1 LIKNCHIGF
10 SLAVKLHNENVKASK
25 REIGL
30 IEETWRT
37 FCVSFDLDLE
47 ERILKQLDVLEELS
61 VNEQIALID
70 EIKAY
75 FAEFPYVSPS
85 DLFQEYLEEDY
96 EDYISN
102 TNKIALDWPADD
114 PIMDRLRA
122 LAEYV
127 SSSVTLFGIDSI
139 RDPGTFQEY
148 MPNLGWLDY
157 SSIRLSLA
165 GNSNTPPELLE
176 IITTEEAHDWDD
188 FFPQVLANNP
198 TSTAKVIEE
207 LVMESTTERG
217 MDKAA
222 ILAIKHPNTG
232 SQLLLQLLD
241 SDFRDWVNAD
251 FESEVLPV
259 IVEHHNLPREK
270 VIEFLDYEDPELV
283 FLAILN
289 LAGRSDSNIE
299 ELAEYAIHDNI
310 RIRTAVFNN
319 SNATDEIRVSA
330 ALLGV
335 RDETS
340 PR

>member
-1 LIKNCHIGF
+1 MSPDELVPGKSEKNQK
-10 SLAVKLHNENVKASK
+10 SLK
-25 REIGL
+25 
-30 IEETWRT
+30 
-37 FCVSFDLDLE
+37 
-47 ERILKQLDVLEELS
+47 ERILKQLEVLEELS
-61 VNEQIALID
+61 VNEQITLID

-85 DLFQEYLEEDY
+85 DFFQEEIEEAGNMD
-96 EDYISN
+96 
-102 TNKIALDWPADD
+102 DWSADD
-114 PIMDRLRA
+114 PIMDKLRG
-122 LAEYV
+122 LAGYL
-127 SSSVTLFGIDSI
+127 SQSVTIFEIDSI
-139 RDPGTFQEY
+139 IDPGTFQDFH
-148 MPNLGWLDY
+148 PIHGWLNY

-165 GNSNTPPELLE
+165 RNKNTPPELLE

-198 TSTAKVIEE
+198 NSTAKVIEE

-217 MDKAA
+217 MDEAA

-251 FESEVLPV
+251 FESEVLPI
-259 IVEHHNLPREK
+259 IVEHHNLPRQK
-270 VIEFLDYEDPELV
+270 VIEFLDHEDPELV

-319 SNATDEIRVSA
+319 SNATDEIRASA

-335 RDETS
+335 QDDEDIGN
-340 PR
+340 R

>member
-1 LIKNCHIGF
+1 MSPDELVPGKSEKNEK
-10 SLAVKLHNENVKASK
+10 SLK
-25 REIGL
+25 
-30 IEETWRT
+30 
-37 FCVSFDLDLE
+37 
-47 ERILKQLDVLEELS
+47 ERILKQLEVLEELS
-61 VNEQIALID
+61 VNEQITLID

-85 DLFQEYLEEDY
+85 DFFQEEIEEAGNMD
-96 EDYISN
+96 
-102 TNKIALDWPADD
+102 DWSADD
-114 PIMDRLRA
+114 PIMDKLRT
-122 LAEYV
+122 LAGYL
-127 SSSVTLFGIDSI
+127 SQSVTIFGIDSI
-139 RDPGTFQEY
+139 GDPGTFQDY
-148 MPNLGWLDY
+148 TRNLGWLNY

-165 GNSNTPPELLE
+165 RNKNTPPELLE

-188 FFPQVLANNP
+188 IFPQVLANNP
-198 TSTAKVIEE
+198 NSTAKVIEE
-207 LVMESTTERG
+207 LVMKSTTERG
-217 MDKAA
+217 MDEAA

-270 VIEFLDYEDPELV
+270 VIEFLDHEDPELV

-319 SNATDEIRVSA
+319 SNATDEIRASA

-335 RDETS
+335 QDDEDIGN
-340 PR
+340 R

>member
-1 LIKNCHIGF
+1 MDCEAGENMSPDELVPGKSEKNEK
-10 SLAVKLHNENVKASK
+10 SLK
-25 REIGL
+25 
-30 IEETWRT
+30 
-37 FCVSFDLDLE
+37 
-47 ERILKQLDVLEELS
+47 ERILKQLEVLEELS
-61 VNEQIALID
+61 VNEQITLID

-85 DLFQEYLEEDY
+85 DFFQEEIEEAGNMD
-96 EDYISN
+96 
-102 TNKIALDWPADD
+102 DWSADD
-114 PIMDRLRA
+114 PIMDKLRT
-122 LAEYV
+122 LAGYL
-127 SSSVTLFGIDSI
+127 SQSVTIFGIDSI
-139 RDPGTFQEY
+139 GDPGTFQDY
-148 MPNLGWLDY
+148 TRNLGWLNY

-165 GNSNTPPELLE
+165 RNKNTPPELLE

-188 FFPQVLANNP
+188 IFPQVLANNP
-198 TSTAKVIEE
+198 NSTAKVIEE
-207 LVMESTTERG
+207 LVMKSTTERG
-217 MDKAA
+217 MDEAA

-270 VIEFLDYEDPELV
+270 VIEFLDHEDPELV

-319 SNATDEIRVSA
+319 SNATDEIRASA

-335 RDETS
+335 QDDEDIGN
-340 PR
+340 R

>member
-1 LIKNCHIGF
+1 MSPDEWVPGKSEKNEK
-10 SLAVKLHNENVKASK
+10 SLK
-25 REIGL
+25 
-30 IEETWRT
+30 
-37 FCVSFDLDLE
+37 
-47 ERILKQLDVLEELS
+47 ERILKQLEVLEELS
-61 VNEQIALID
+61 VNEQITLID

-85 DLFQEYLEEDY
+85 DFFQEEIEEAGNMD
-96 EDYISN
+96 
-102 TNKIALDWPADD
+102 DWSADD
-114 PIMDRLRA
+114 PIMDKLRG
-122 LAEYV
+122 LAGYL
-127 SSSVTLFGIDSI
+127 SQSVTIFEIDSI
-139 RDPGTFQEY
+139 IDPGTFQDFH
-148 MPNLGWLDY
+148 PFHGWLNY

-165 GNSNTPPELLE
+165 RNKNTPPELLE

-188 FFPQVLANNP
+188 IFPQVLANNP
-198 TSTAKVIEE
+198 NSTAKVIEE
-207 LVMESTTERG
+207 LVMKSTTERG
-217 MDKAA
+217 MDEAA

-251 FESEVLPV
+251 FESEVLPI
-259 IVEHHNLPREK
+259 IVEHHNLPRQK
-270 VIEFLDYEDPELV
+270 VIEFLDHEDPELV

-319 SNATDEIRVSA
+319 SNATDEIRASA

-335 RDETS
+335 QDDEDIGNENEWLIHDK
-340 PR
+340 

>member
-1 LIKNCHIGF
+1 MDCEAGENMSPDEWVPGKSEKNEK
-10 SLAVKLHNENVKASK
+10 SLK
-25 REIGL
+25 
-30 IEETWRT
+30 
-37 FCVSFDLDLE
+37 
-47 ERILKQLDVLEELS
+47 ERILKQLEVLEELS
-61 VNEQIALID
+61 VNEQITLID

-85 DLFQEYLEEDY
+85 DFLQEEIEEAGNMD
-96 EDYISN
+96 
-102 TNKIALDWPADD
+102 DWSADD
-114 PIMDRLRA
+114 PIMDKLRT
-122 LAEYV
+122 LAGYL
-127 SSSVTLFGIDSI
+127 SQSVTIFGIDSI
-139 RDPGTFQEY
+139 GDPGTFQDY
-148 MPNLGWLDY
+148 TRNLGWLNY

-165 GNSNTPPELLE
+165 RNKNTPPELLE
-176 IITTEEAHDWDD
+176 IITTEESHDWDD

-198 TSTAKVIEE
+198 NSTAKVIEE

-217 MDKAA
+217 MDEAA

-270 VIEFLDYEDPELV
+270 VIEFLDHEDPELV

-319 SNATDEIRVSA
+319 SNATDEIRANA

-335 RDETS
+335 QDDEDIGN
-340 PR
+340 R

>member
-1 LIKNCHIGF
+1 MSPDEWVPGKSEKNEK
-10 SLAVKLHNENVKASK
+10 SLK
-25 REIGL
+25 
-30 IEETWRT
+30 
-37 FCVSFDLDLE
+37 
-47 ERILKQLDVLEELS
+47 ERILKQLEVLEELS
-61 VNEQIALID
+61 VNEQITLID

-85 DLFQEYLEEDY
+85 DFLQEEIEEAGNMD
-96 EDYISN
+96 
-102 TNKIALDWPADD
+102 DWSADD
-114 PIMDRLRA
+114 PIMDKLRT
-122 LAEYV
+122 LAGYL
-127 SSSVTLFGIDSI
+127 SQSVTIFGIDSI
-139 RDPGTFQEY
+139 GDPGTFQDY
-148 MPNLGWLDY
+148 TRNLGWLNY

-165 GNSNTPPELLE
+165 RNKNTPPELLE
-176 IITTEEAHDWDD
+176 IITTEESHDWDD

-198 TSTAKVIEE
+198 NSTAKVIEE

-217 MDKAA
+217 MDEAA

-270 VIEFLDYEDPELV
+270 VIEFLDHEDPELV

-319 SNATDEIRVSA
+319 SNATDEIRANA

-335 RDETS
+335 QDDEDIGN
-340 PR
+340 R

>member
-1 LIKNCHIGF
+1 MDCEAGENMSPDEWVPGKSEKNEK
-10 SLAVKLHNENVKASK
+10 SLK
-25 REIGL
+25 
-30 IEETWRT
+30 
-37 FCVSFDLDLE
+37 
-47 ERILKQLDVLEELS
+47 ERILKQLEVLEELS
-61 VNEQIALID
+61 VNEQITLID

-85 DLFQEYLEEDY
+85 DFFQEEIEEAGNMD
-96 EDYISN
+96 
-102 TNKIALDWPADD
+102 DWSADD
-114 PIMDRLRA
+114 PIMDKLRT
-122 LAEYV
+122 LAGNL
-127 SSSVTLFGIDSI
+127 SQSVTIFGIDSI
-139 RDPGTFQEY
+139 RDPGTFQDY
-148 MPNLGWLDY
+148 TRNLGWLNY

-165 GNSNTPPELLE
+165 RNKNTPPELLE

-198 TSTAKVIEE
+198 NSTAKVIEE

-217 MDKAA
+217 MDEAA

-251 FESEVLPV
+251 FESEVLPI
-259 IVEHHNLPREK
+259 IVEHHNLPRQK
-270 VIEFLDYEDPELV
+270 VIEFLDHEDPELV

-319 SNATDEIRVSA
+319 SNATDEIRASA

-335 RDETS
+335 QDDEDIGN
-340 PR
+340 R

>member
-1 LIKNCHIGF
+1 MSPDEWVPGKSEKNEK
-10 SLAVKLHNENVKASK
+10 SLK
-25 REIGL
+25 
-30 IEETWRT
+30 
-37 FCVSFDLDLE
+37 
-47 ERILKQLDVLEELS
+47 ERILKQLEVLEELS
-61 VNEQIALID
+61 VNEQITLID

-85 DLFQEYLEEDY
+85 DFFQEEIEEAGNMD
-96 EDYISN
+96 
-102 TNKIALDWPADD
+102 DWSADD
-114 PIMDRLRA
+114 PIMDKLRT
-122 LAEYV
+122 LAGNL
-127 SSSVTLFGIDSI
+127 SQSVTIFGIDSI
-139 RDPGTFQEY
+139 RDPGTFQDY
-148 MPNLGWLDY
+148 TRNLGWLNY

-165 GNSNTPPELLE
+165 RNKNTPPELLE

-198 TSTAKVIEE
+198 NSTAKVIEE

-217 MDKAA
+217 MDEAA

-251 FESEVLPV
+251 FESEVLPI
-259 IVEHHNLPREK
+259 IVEHHNLPRQK
-270 VIEFLDYEDPELV
+270 VIEFLDHEDPELV

-319 SNATDEIRVSA
+319 SNATDEIRASA

-335 RDETS
+335 QDDEDIGN
-340 PR
+340 R

>member
-1 LIKNCHIGF
+1 MDCEAGENMSPDELVPGKSEKNEK
-10 SLAVKLHNENVKASK
+10 SLK
-25 REIGL
+25 
-30 IEETWRT
+30 
-37 FCVSFDLDLE
+37 
-47 ERILKQLDVLEELS
+47 ERILKQLEVLEELS
-61 VNEQIALID
+61 VNEQITLID

-85 DLFQEYLEEDY
+85 DFFQEEIEEAGNMD
-96 EDYISN
+96 
-102 TNKIALDWPADD
+102 DWSADD
-114 PIMDRLRA
+114 PIMDKLRT
-122 LAEYV
+122 LAGYL
-127 SSSVTLFGIDSI
+127 SQSVTIFGIDSI
-139 RDPGTFQEY
+139 GDPGTFQDY
-148 MPNLGWLDY
+148 TRNLGWLNY

-165 GNSNTPPELLE
+165 RNKNTPPELLE

-188 FFPQVLANNP
+188 IFPQVLANNP
-198 TSTAKVIEE
+198 NSTAKVIEE

-217 MDKAA
+217 MDEAA

-270 VIEFLDYEDPELV
+270 VIEFLDHEDPELV

-319 SNATDEIRVSA
+319 SNATDEIRASA

-335 RDETS
+335 QDDEDIGN
-340 PR
+340 R